1 MVLVLAEIC
10 IWVEIAVFVLGGG
23 AYGLMEILFRGH
35 THWTMLVTGG
45 ACALTLF
52 YLREWLLA
60 PPLSLSALAGA
71 VIITVYELA
80 VGRRGKVKCGWH
92 VWDYSAQPGNVLGQ
106 ICPTFTAIWFVVC
119 FLFLSGVRLLMH
131 AV

>member
-1 MVLVLAEIC
+1 MHADNS

-23 AYGLMEILFRGH
+23 AYGLM
-35 THWTMLVTGG
+35 
-45 ACALTLF
+45 AQP
-52 YLREWLLA
+52 LA
-60 PPLSLSALAGA
+60 VSALAGA

-80 VGRRGKVKCGWH
+80 VGLLVNVKFGWH